1 MLFPRRPLPPAKTF
15 TITVS
20 PGFAVGLNVV
30 DVLAAGGAGG
40 ATGAAGAGAVPF
52 ATQGIGIHKEDAL
65 GAVGLAAVKPQAKPA
80 VKVATSTTT
89 RPKRLG
95 G

>member
-1 MLFPRRPLPPAKTF
+1 MIVSLVGF
-15 TITVS
+15 TVVLKVVA
-20 PGFAVGLNVV
+20 AVT
-30 DVLAAGGAGG
+30 GAVT
-40 ATGAAGAGAVPF
+40 ATGVGGGEVAFA
-52 ATQGIGIHKEDAL
+52 ATQGIGIHKEEAL

-80 VKVATSTTT
+80 VKVATKTTT